1 MALENRLVQYLT
13 KGMKR
18 KITQKDETSKKTK
31 EVGDDGLTWD
41 MDVLCK
47 LYTIVC
53 PKLDFGTQIRIS
65 RLNRRLAC
73 VVESNAQHQLKK
85 FKRHIREDKY
95 M

>member
-1 MALENRLVQYLT
+1 MVLKNRLSQYLI

-18 KITQKDETSKKTK
+18 KIAQKDETSKKTT
-31 EVGDDGLTWD
+31 EVGDDGLAWD

-53 PKLDFGTQIRIS
+53 PKLNFESQMKIS
-65 RLNRRLAC
+65 LLNRRLAD

>member
-1 MALENRLVQYLT
+1 MLKNSLVQYLT

-18 KITQKDETSKKTK
+18 KIAQKDETSKKTT
-31 EVGDDGLTWD
+31 EVGDDGLAWD

-53 PKLDFGTQIRIS
+53 PKLDFQMQMMVS
-65 RLNRRLAC
+65 QLNRRLAD
-73 VVESNAQHQLKK
+73 VVEANAQHQLKK